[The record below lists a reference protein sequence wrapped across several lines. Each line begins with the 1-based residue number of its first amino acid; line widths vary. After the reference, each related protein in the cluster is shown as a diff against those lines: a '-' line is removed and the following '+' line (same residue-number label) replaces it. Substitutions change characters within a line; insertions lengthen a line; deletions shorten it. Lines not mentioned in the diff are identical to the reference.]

1 MKNSEKTITIADY
14 YVDLITRLSD
24 GKDNFIITTVD
35 IANEIES
42 LDKELGVKC
51 ASKKAE
57 GVRLCLMRQKFAK
70 YFEDYI
76 KETVLDD
83 TYKGPGSRK
92 IFNIEL
98 KPEDRAG
105 LVLKIQN
112 KYKCTKMI
120 YKIPGKEV
128 VKAVEK
134 SAVITTPKPKVEL
147 EKIKKAKSII
157 PGKYLPRRDW
167 LKKFY
172 NLCVLAKSDKDN
184 NVSKK
189 QIQAIMG
196 LKSVPGIGK
205 LITEWKGT
213 LIRGGMTVKMSQYI
227 ALNKERLIKIEDPN
241 SAIMTISENYKKW
254 FGEDLGAEDLL
265 HTKTSFKITK
275 EVESISK
282 INKVDSRLPYLKAYT
297 IFAIAGIV
305 KKFDGKTVDF
315 VHIGESLRDNFNIDL
330 SKTDIINIIKDCASS
345 YFNVNTHCG
354 IAGISLKADI
364 SWEDF
369 CKEFSPRN
377 YKKTV
382 IARIGMTE
390 EEVSRLMSNNKV
402 RLLSRIS
409 ENDAIYE
416 ITVDKSIHSLKEI
429 SNLYRTFRG
438 TDQIFDEEL
447 VKKIENELVYS
458 DSRAY
463 NEKNY
468 IPYSIEL

>member
-120 YKIPGKEV
+120 YRIPGKEEETI
-128 VKAVEK
+128 KEVE
-134 SAVITTPKPKVEL
+134 SIVETPKEKV
-147 EKIKKAKSII
+147 KSVRKTTFL
-157 PGKYLPRRDW
+157 GKRLPRRDW

-172 NLCVLAKSDKDN
+172 NLCVLAREKDGR
-184 NVSKK
+184 VSKK
-189 QIQAIMG
+189 QIQTVME
-196 LKSVPGIGK
+196 LKNVPNVNK
-205 LITEWKGT
+205 LITDWKNT
-213 LIRGGMTVKMSQYI
+213 LFRGCILVPMSQYI
-227 ALNKERLIKIEDPN
+227 ALNKEVFLCIEKPN
-241 SAIMTISENYKKW
+241 SAILTINENYLKW

-265 HTKTSFKITK
+265 HTKTSIKVNKETK
-275 EVESISK
+275 K
-282 INKVDSRLPYLKAYT
+282 INPMKDIKSLPYNIAYSVY
-297 IFAIAGIV
+297 AIAGII
-305 KKFDGKTVDF
+305 KKNEQLVDF
-315 VHIGESLRDNFNIDL
+315 EKLSKSLRDNFNIDL
-330 SKTDIINIIKDCASS
+330 SRAEIIELIKKYASE
-345 YFNVNTHCG
+345 YFDVNTHCG
-354 IAGISLKADI
+354 ITGVNLKNDI
-364 SWEDF
+364 SWEEF
-369 CKEFSPRN
+369 NEKFSPRN
-377 YKKTV
+377 YTRTV
-382 IARIGMTE
+382 IARVGMAE
-390 EEVSRLMSNNKV
+390 EEISRRLTNNKV
-402 RLLSRIS
+402 RLLSKIS

-416 ITVDKSIHSLKEI
+416 ITIDKSVHSLKEI

-438 TDQIFDEEL
+438 TDQIFDEKLIE
-447 VKKIENELVYS
+447 KIEDELVYS

-463 NEKNY
+463 NENY
-468 IPYSIEL
+468 IAYSIEL

>member
-1 MKNSEKTITIADY
+1 MKNSEKTITVADY

-24 GKDNFIITTVD
+24 SKDSFIITSVD
-35 IANEIES
+35 IANAIES

-57 GVRLCLMRQKFAK
+57 AVRLCLMRQKFAK

-83 TYKGPGSRK
+83 TYKGHGSRK

-128 VKAVEK
+128 IKAVEK
-134 SAVITTPKPKVEL
+134 SAVITPKPKVEV

-157 PGKYLPRRDW
+157 PGKYLPKRGW

-184 NVSKK
+184 KVNKK

-196 LKSVPGIGK
+196 LKSVPGISK
-205 LITEWKGT
+205 LITDWKGT

-227 ALNKERLIKIEDPN
+227 ALNKERFIKIEDPN
-241 SAIMTISENYKKW
+241 SAIMIISENYKKW

-265 HTKTSFKITK
+265 HLHTKTSFKITK
-275 EVESISK
+275 EVDSISK

-315 VHIGESLRDNFNIDL
+315 VHIGESLRNNFNIDL
-330 SKTDIINIIKDCASS
+330 SKTDIINIIKECASS

-354 IAGISLKADI
+354 ITGISLKSDI

-390 EEVSRLMSNNKV
+390 EEVSRLMSNNKI

-416 ITVDKSIHSLKEI
+416 ITVDKSVHSLKEI

-468 IPYSIEL
+468 PYSIEL

>member
-305 KKFDGKTVDF
+305 KKFD
-315 VHIGESLRDNFNIDL
+315 
-330 SKTDIINIIKDCASS
+330 
-345 YFNVNTHCG
+345 
-354 IAGISLKADI
+354 
-364 SWEDF
+364 
-369 CKEFSPRN
+369 
-377 YKKTV
+377 
-382 IARIGMTE
+382 
-390 EEVSRLMSNNKV
+390 
-402 RLLSRIS
+402 
-409 ENDAIYE
+409 
-416 ITVDKSIHSLKEI
+416 
-429 SNLYRTFRG
+429 
-438 TDQIFDEEL
+438 
-447 VKKIENELVYS
+447 
-458 DSRAY
+458 
-463 NEKNY
+463 
-468 IPYSIEL
+468 